1 MVAMQVK
8 GIVSKVLS
16 NYYIKVWTKCTIFGK
31 QYFGRHL
38 RQRKLWLQVHLIL
51 LLGAQ
56 LTVSSDRFK
65 YCLCAEHV
73 TSHQYLNQWWP
84 NSLTYTCI
92 TRPEFVTYDDLI
104 KWKHFLRYWRIVLG
118 IHRSPVNFPHKGQWR
133 AALMFSLICIWI
145 DVWVNN
151 WDTGDLRCH
160 GTHYDVTVM
169 K

>member
-1 MVAMQVK
+1 MYNIWQAIFWEASSSKKTVIASSFNFAPRCPVDSKFWQVQ
-8 GIVSKVLS
+8 VLP
-16 NYYIKVWTKCTIFGK
+16 
-31 QYFGRHL
+31 
-38 RQRKLWLQVHLIL
+38 
-51 LLGAQ
+51 
-56 LTVSSDRFK
+56 
-65 YCLCAEHV
+65 CAEHV

-84 NSLTYTCI
+84 ISLTYTCI
-92 TRPEFVTYDDLI
+92 TRPEFVTHDDLI